1 MTYTERLN
9 AIWSGIDRLEMGYVV
24 YMLQMRELFSESEML
39 ATRSCFAKDQAE
51 AWRYTSV
58 C

>member
-51 AWRYTSV
+51 A
-58 C
+58 